1 MKIVIVGNGKVGFSL
16 AEQLEKENHDI
27 TIVDTDEGELR
38 RATDMLDIMSVKG
51 NGVSAAVLREAGV
64 DTADVVVAATNMDEV
79 NMVCCLIAKKLG
91 AKYTVARIR
100 DPEYNSTLDELKREM
115 GINMTI
121 NPENATAIEISRL
134 LRFPSA
140 TNIETFC
147 RGRVELMGFRLQE
160 SDFLVGTPLR
170 DMSSQIKK
178 LSLLFCAVDRDGE
191 VIIPNGAFVPKAGDK
206 LYVIGRPTGLDQFFR
221 VLGRYVPEV
230 ERVLIVGGGK
240 IAMYLASLL
249 VKMRMK
255 VKLIEQ
261 SEQRCREISEQLPQV
276 TVICGDGTEHELLD
290 SENLANF
297 DAFVALTDRDEDN
310 LILSLYAA
318 QKGVSTVVTKSN
330 RQNYTGI
337 ARVVGLESVVS
348 PKLITA
354 SHILQV
360 VRGMQASQGNVMN
373 ALYRIADGSAEA
385 MEFLVTKSAR
395 NLGTPLK
402 DLRLKP
408 GTLLAVIVRG
418 SNIIIPEGSTC
429 LGEGDSV
436 IVVSCD
442 RTIRDLNDI
451 YADGF

>member
-1 MKIVIVGNGKVGFSL
+1 MNIIIVGNGKVGFSL
-16 AEQLEKENHDI
+16 AEQLEKEKHDI
-27 TIVDTDEGELR
+27 TVVDMDENELR
-38 RATDMLDIMSVKG
+38 RATDMLDVMSVKG
-51 NGVSAAVLREAGV
+51 NGVSAAVLREAGAEN
-64 DTADVVVAATNMDEV
+64 ADVLVAVTNMDEV
-79 NMVCCLIAKKLG
+79 NMVCCLIAKQLG
-91 AKYTVARIR
+91 TKYTVARIR

-147 RGRVELMGFRLQE
+147 RGRVELMGFRLQPD
-160 SDFLVGTPLR
+160 DFLVGKPLK
-170 DMSSQIKK
+170 DLSGQVKK

-206 LYVIGRPTGLDQFFR
+206 LYIIGRPTGLNQFFR
-221 VLGRYVPEV
+221 VLGRYVPV
-230 ERVLIVGGGK
+230 VKQVLIVGGGK
-240 IAMYLASLL
+240 IGMYLASLL
-249 VKMRMK
+249 VRMRMK
-255 VKLIEQ
+255 VKLIELD
-261 SEQRCREISEQLPQV
+261 EQRCRYISEQLPQV
-276 TVICGDGTEHELLD
+276 TVICGDGTDHELLD
-290 SENLANF
+290 VENLANF
-297 DAFVALTDRDEDN
+297 DAFVTLTDRDEDN
-310 LILSLYAA
+310 LILSLYAS
-318 QKGVSTVVTKSN
+318 QKGVPTVVTKSN

-337 ARVVGLESVVS
+337 ARAIGLESVVS

-354 SHILQV
+354 AHILQL
-360 VRGMQASQGNVMN
+360 VRGMQASQGSVMN

-395 NLGTPLK
+395 NLGVPLK

-418 SNIIIPEGSTC
+418 SSIVIPEGSTC

-436 IVVSCD
+436 IVVSND
-442 RTIRDLNDI
+442 RMIRDLNDI